1 MKYASITD
9 YAHTELRSFEAKP
22 FSPVDSLILSQ
33 LAYNEILPIY
43 SSPDC
48 PSPLKIADTYRAEY
62 FDTMFTSFMV
72 VEASER
78 LLSAAAASPRF
89 RDLEISH
96 YLSENDPNEEK
107 QFSATCY
114 RLREGLHYIAFRGTD
129 DSLVGWKEDFSIAF
143 RSPVPSQRR
152 AAEYLS
158 ALAEDIDGELIL
170 GGHSKGG
177 NLAVYAAMA
186 VSQEVQARISAVFN
200 HDGPGFK
207 AGVLDNDG
215 YRRIEEKIQKTLP
228 QSSVVGLLLE
238 QQETGKIIRSSGV
251 GVSQHDPFTWELE
264 NGAFVVLEH
273 LTPEARYLDRALT
286 AWLQQVDPAQR
297 ERLVDVLFQVLGAG
311 DIQRFSDLRTDWQ
324 KAVPAVVHAA
334 SHLDPETREFLF
346 QTLKELASL
355 SLKALPESLLEK
367 DN

>member
-1 MKYASITD
+1 MNNIIRYAAEVLDTFD
-9 YAHTELRSFEAKP
+9 TRP
-22 FSPVDSLILSQ
+22 FSDVDSLILSCAAYIHLPGALPAVRDWDGLR
-33 LAYNEILPIY
+33 LAEL
-43 SSPDC
+43 
-48 PSPLKIADTYRAEY
+48 YRAEH
-62 FDTMFTSFMV
+62 FAAMFSGTFAP
-72 VEASER
+72 EDLRA
-78 LLSAAAASPRF
+78 LFCALAASPRF
-89 RDLEISH
+89 RDLRVCGFREV
-96 YLSENDPNEEK
+96 LDPAQEK
-107 QFSATCY
+107 QFSAVTFCLGRDWTY
-114 RLREGLHYIAFRGTD
+114 VAFRGTD
-129 DSLVGWKEDFSIAF
+129 STLVGWKEDFNMTFQTPI
-143 RSPVPSQRR
+143 PSQTEAVRYLGQ
-152 AAEYLS
+152 AARHCPGVLR
-158 ALAEDIDGELIL
+158 L

-177 NLAVYAAMA
+177 NLAVYAAA
-186 VSQEVQARISAVFN
+186 FCRPEVQKRIISVYS
-200 HDGPGFK
+200 HDGPGFLET
-207 AGVLDNDG
+207 VLRHPG
-215 YRRIEEKIQKTLP
+215 FSRIHDRVEKTLP